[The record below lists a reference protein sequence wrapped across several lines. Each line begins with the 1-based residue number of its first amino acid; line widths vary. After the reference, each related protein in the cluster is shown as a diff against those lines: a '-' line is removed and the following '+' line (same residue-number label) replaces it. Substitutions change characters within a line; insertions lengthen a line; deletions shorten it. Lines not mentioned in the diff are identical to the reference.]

1 MDNEIDAVVVTSE
14 TGRDAAA
21 DEEFFEPH
29 VDAYAGGLL
38 RIVANHNDVVELA
51 EQD

>member
-1 MDNEIDAVVVTSE
+1 MSDKIDAVVE
-14 TGRDAAA
+14 TGQNNAAA
-21 DEEFFEPH
+21 GEEFFEPH
-29 VDAYAGGLL
+29 KDAYADSLF